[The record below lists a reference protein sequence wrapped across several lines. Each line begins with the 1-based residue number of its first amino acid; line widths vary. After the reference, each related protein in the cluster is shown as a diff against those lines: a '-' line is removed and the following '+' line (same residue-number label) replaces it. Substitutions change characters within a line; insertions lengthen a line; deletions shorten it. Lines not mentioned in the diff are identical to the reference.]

1 MQLNYFALVENQNS
15 LCVLITQHCTR
26 RFHLNDPQ
34 MHTPC
39 WRLVQIKKEEQK
51 TNIKRTIDV
60 CQNNH
65 RCVGLIDDRLND
77 GTEVI
82 FYYVNGIKQIF
93 VIT

>member
-1 MQLNYFALVENQNS
+1 MCSYYTALYSKISFERSTNAYTLLAIGAN
-15 LCVLITQHCTR
+15 
-26 RFHLNDPQ
+26 
-34 MHTPC
+34 
-39 WRLVQIKKEEQK
+39 KKEEQK